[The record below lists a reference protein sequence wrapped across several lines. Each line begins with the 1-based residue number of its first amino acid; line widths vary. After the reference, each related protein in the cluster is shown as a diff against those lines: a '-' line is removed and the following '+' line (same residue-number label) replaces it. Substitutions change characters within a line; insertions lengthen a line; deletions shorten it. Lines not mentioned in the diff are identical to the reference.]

1 MTALLEILA
10 PGAMT
15 TVQDLGRIGFR
26 GQGVPLAGVLDRVAL
41 RLVNAL
47 LGNDPGE
54 AVLEVRL
61 TGPRVRVG
69 EAPVR
74 LALGGG
80 VSARVAR
87 SGKAVDAAPWT
98 TVTIDPGEILEIR
111 LVDDAMVGLVGIAGG
126 LDLPPVLGSRSTYVR
141 AGIGGLDGR
150 SLAEGDRLRCRVPA
164 PPGADRRLAA
174 PFTLGAGAIRV
185 LPGPQENHFTSEAL
199 ETVFSAEYEVTK
211 DLDRMGIRLS
221 GPSLAHHPERGAE
234 ILSEGMAPGCIQ
246 VPGSG
251 QPILVLADGQTVGGY
266 PKPGVVISADL
277 PRLAALRPGDR
288 LRFQAVTLEEAE
300 AALDH
305 LEGRVQEAIAS
316 ITEDRLVDGYDLEAL
331 QSGNLI
337 GGVVDMAQPD
347 HFPGHLEETPPC
359 A

>member
-15 TVQDLGRIGFR
+15 TVQDLGRTGFR
-26 GQGVPLAGVLDRVAL
+26 GQGVPLAGVLDRVTL

-54 AVLEVRL
+54 AALEVRL
-61 TGPRVRVG
+61 TAPRIRVG
-69 EAPVR
+69 DAPLR
-74 LALGGG
+74 LGLGGD

-87 SGKAVDAAPWT
+87 NGKTVEASPWT
-98 TVTIDPGEILEIR
+98 TLTLEPGETAEIR
-111 LVDDAMVGLVGIAGG
+111 LIHGAMVGVVGIAGG
-126 LDLPPVLGSRSTYVR
+126 MDLPPVLGSRSTYVR
-141 AGIGGLDGR
+141 AGIGGVQGR
-150 SLAEGDRLRCRVPA
+150 ALVEGDRLRCRAPA
-164 PPGADRRLAA
+164 PKGAERRLAD
-174 PFTLGAGAIRV
+174 PFPMGGGPIRV
-185 LPGPQENHFTSEAL
+185 LPGPQEDFFTAEAL
-199 ETVFSAEYEVTK
+199 ETLFSADYEVTK

-288 LRFQAVTLEEAE
+288 LRFQAVTQEEAE

-305 LEGRVQEAIAS
+305 LEGRIREAVAA
-316 ITEDRLVDGYDLEAL
+316 ITEDKLVDGYDLEAL

-337 GGVVDMAQPD
+337 GGVVDMARPD

-359 A
+359 R